1 MSRHREPSPASRIC
15 FAKEERRESSTT
27 ASPARQGGA
36 FLATDEGTR
45 VPLRKAPQG
54 GASSGTSSQAR
65 AQSSA
70 GMAELGRRKGK
81 APVVT
86 KAWNRGKV
94 GIRNRKLRAVC
105 AFSNTQTVRFRY
117 RDISANWRRR
127 GRRGA
132 AAIYLR
138 GGRSASCRADWHPD
152 IRRTGVTEYPVG
164 ITRITPP

>member
-81 APVVT
+81 APWSPRLGPGQGWDSQSQAT
-86 KAWNRGKV
+86 R
-94 GIRNRKLRAVC
+94 RM
-105 AFSNTQTVRFRY
+105 RFQQHS
-117 RDISANWRRR
+117 DCKIP
-127 GRRGA
+127 
-132 AAIYLR
+132 L
-138 GGRSASCRADWHPD
+138 P
-152 IRRTGVTEYPVG
+152 
-164 ITRITPP
+164 